1 MNLKK
6 VKLCRFRAFNE
17 EVEVDLDDLT
27 AIIGANS
34 SGKTSFFYAL
44 SKIFGENGQDREIKK
59 SDFYFPNNINLDTI
73 NNQDFYI
80 ETIFTFDEINNEDGI
95 KHYSIP
101 NFLESFVI
109 DSETNIPYV
118 RIRME
123 AFWTKSNQPE
133 GVIEKKIFFV
143 TSNTNEIE
151 EKDKHQV
158 SKEILSKI
166 KFVYVPAVRDPY
178 SQLKNVAGSILW
190 RLLNGIN
197 MSDNFKNKINDK
209 INEVNDEINVHNGI
223 KKISDFAGEQ
233 WKSYHTDKRYE
244 NIKFIF
250 NTSDI
255 DSILKKIEPSFTPTE
270 TGNAYRIED
279 IGDGLKSLF
288 YFSLVGTLLKV
299 EEETIKDILNNPE
312 KEKDDRIFNIEPP
325 YITIM
330 GVEEPENHISPYILG
345 KVICNL
351 QKVSKN
357 INSQVII
364 SSHSPSIVKRISPE
378 NIRYFN
384 YSKDNLST
392 RINKIVLP
400 VNDEKAFKYVKE
412 AIQAYPELY
421 FANLVILGEGDSE
434 EVVIPKVLEV
444 NNIDIISH
452 EIAIVPLGGRH
463 VNHFWKL
470 LNQLEIPHI
479 TLLDLDLERGGGG
492 FGRIKYAIEQLI
504 ENGHSYDELLKLEDG
519 TILDKKDFKEM
530 HLWDNNEY
538 LRVWIDFL
546 KEYNVYF
553 SEPIDL
559 DFSMLKNFEMEYR
572 SILDEDQGPE
582 ITIDNK
588 KVYINKITDNEINTD
603 EYNKKL
609 EDAIH
614 ATLKSSGKSGENY
627 NNDEK
632 RLMIWYQYFFL
643 YRGKP
648 VIHRLAINKIEE
660 GDLISKMPATFKDMS
675 DKIKDMLAIGE

>member
-6 VKLCRFRAFNE
+6 VKLCRFRVFNE
-17 EVEVDLDDLT
+17 EVEVELDDLT
-27 AIIGANS
+27 TIIGANS

-44 SKIFGENGQDREIKK
+44 LKMFGENGQDREIKK
-59 SDFYFPNNINLDTI
+59 SDFYFSNDINPDTI

-80 ETIFTFDEINNEDGI
+80 ETIFTFDEINDEDGI
-95 KHYSIP
+95 KNYSIP
-101 NFLESFVI
+101 NFLENFII

-123 AFWTKSNQPE
+123 ASWTKSNQPE
-133 GVIEKKIFFV
+133 GIIEKKIFFI
-143 TSNTNEIE
+143 TSNKNEIE

-197 MSDNFKNKINDK
+197 MSDDFKNKINDK
-209 INEVNDEINVHNGI
+209 INEVNDEISVHSGI
-223 KKISDFAGEQ
+223 KKISDFVGEQ
-233 WKSYHTDKRYE
+233 WKEYHTDNRYK
-244 NIKFIF
+244 NVKFIF

-270 TGNAYRIED
+270 IGNAYRIED

-299 EEETIKDILNNPE
+299 EEETINDILSNPE
-312 KEKDDRIFNIEPP
+312 KEKDARIFNIDPP

-345 KVICNL
+345 KIISNL
-351 QKVSKN
+351 KKISKN
-357 INSQVII
+357 TNSQVII

-384 YSKDNLST
+384 YSKDRLST
-392 RINKIVLP
+392 KINRIILP
-400 VNDEKAFKYVKE
+400 NNSEEEFKYVKE

-434 EVVIPKVLEV
+434 EVVIPKVLDV
-444 NNIDIISH
+444 NGVDIISN

-492 FGRIKYAIEQLI
+492 FGRIKYAIGQLI
-504 ENGHSYDELLKLEDG
+504 ENGYSYDELLEFEDG
-519 TILDKKDFKEM
+519 TILDKEDFKVM
-530 HLWDNNEY
+530 HTWNDKEWLVD
-538 LRVWIDFL
+538 WIDYL

-559 DFSMLKNFEMEYR
+559 DFLMLKNFEMEYR
-572 SILDEDQGPE
+572 SILDRNQGPE
-582 ITIDNK
+582 ITIDSNK
-588 KVYINKITDNEINTD
+588 IYINDIKD
-603 EYNKKL
+603 EHLGTKEYKKKL

-614 ATLKSSGKSGENY
+614 ATLKGVEKTGENY
-627 NNDEK
+627 DDNEK

-648 VIHRLAINKIEE
+648 VIHRLALNNIEK
-660 GDLISKMPATFKDMS
+660 DYLVSKMPDVFKDMS
-675 DKIKDMLAIGE
+675 NRVKEMLKIGE

>member
-17 EVEVDLDDLT
+17 EVEVELNDLT
-27 AIIGANS
+27 TIIGANS

-44 SKIFGENGQDREIKK
+44 LKMFGESGQDREIKK
-59 SDFYFPNNINLDTI
+59 SDFYFSNNINPDTI
-73 NNQDFYI
+73 DNQDFYI
-80 ETIFTFDEINNEDGI
+80 ETMFTFDEVNDEDGI
-95 KHYSIP
+95 KNYSIP
-101 NFLESFVI
+101 NFLENFII

-123 AFWTKSNQPE
+123 ASWTKSNQPE
-133 GVIEKKIFFV
+133 GVVEKNIFFV
-143 TSNTNEIE
+143 TSNKNDIE

-197 MSDNFKNKINDK
+197 MSDGFKNKINDK
-209 INEVNDEINVHNGI
+209 VNEVNDEISVHSGI
-223 KKISDFAGEQ
+223 KKISDFVGEQ
-233 WKSYHTDKRYE
+233 WKAYHTDNRYE
-244 NIKFIF
+244 NVKFIF

-299 EEETIKDILNNPE
+299 EEETIIDILSNPE
-312 KEKDDRIFNIEPP
+312 KEKDARIFNIDPP

-345 KVICNL
+345 KIISNL
-351 QKVSKN
+351 QKISKN
-357 INSQVII
+357 TNSQVII
-364 SSHSPSIVKRISPE
+364 SSHSPSIVKRVSPE
-378 NIRYFN
+378 NIRYFK
-384 YSKDNLST
+384 YSKDRLST
-392 RINKIVLP
+392 KINRIILP
-400 VNDEKAFKYVKE
+400 NNSEEEFKYVKE

-434 EVVIPKVLEV
+434 EVVIPKVLDV
-444 NNIDIISH
+444 NNVDIISN

-492 FGRIKYAIEQLI
+492 FGRIKYVIGQLI
-504 ENGHSYDELLKLEDG
+504 ENGYAYDDLLKLTNG
-519 TILDKKDFKEM
+519 KVLDKKAFKAM
-530 HLWDNNEY
+530 HTWNDKKCLVGWINY
-538 LRVWIDFL
+538 L
-546 KEYNVYF
+546 KSYNVYF

-559 DFSMLKNFEMEYR
+559 DFLMLKNFEMEYR
-572 SILDEDQGPE
+572 SILDKNQGPE
-582 ITIDNK
+582 INIDSNK
-588 KVYINKITDNEINTD
+588 IYINNIKD
-603 EYNKKL
+603 EHLSTKEYKKKL

-614 ATLKSSGKSGENY
+614 ATLKGTEKTGENY
-627 NNDEK
+627 DDNER

-648 VIHRLAINKIEE
+648 VIHRLALNNIEKD
-660 GDLISKMPATFKDMS
+660 DLVSKMPDVFKDMS
-675 DKIKDMLAIGE
+675 NRVKDMLKIRE